1 MCCVLYKHFA
11 QLETFMFSKNPTAI
25 KCNVENLLCSKWS
38 AL

>member
-1 MCCVLYKHFA
+1 MCCVLYKYFA

-25 KCNVENLLCSKWS
+25 KFNVENLLCSKLS